1 MALIEYL
8 EHDDWRSVLR
18 RSFEGVIA
26 LLQTERFRPTSS
38 AIDDMRSWLTIGDI
52 SRVQLQ
58 LNRQM
63 KERRLTVDR
72 QTEIRDFLLV
82 LVQENQRPII
92 QLMADGII
100 PTNQADFLMVY
111 GISES
116 EFNAILQYIS
126 SGANPFESWML
137 ANGYSSQQIHQIYQI
152 IDRWLVKT
160 KLNFTARPDNFNL
173 N

>member
-18 RSFEGVIA
+18 RSFEGAIA
-26 LLQTERFRPTSS
+26 LLQINRFRLTSS
-38 AIDDMRSWLTIGDI
+38 AIDDMRSWLTNGGI

-63 KERRLTVDR
+63 KARRLTVDR
-72 QTEIRDFLLV
+72 QSEIREFLLV
-82 LVQENQRPII
+82 LVQENQRLIM

-100 PTNQADFLMVY
+100 PTNQADFLMTY

-116 EFNAILQYIS
+116 EFDTILQYIS
-126 SGANPFESWML
+126 SGANLFESWML
-137 ANGYSSQQIHQIYQI
+137 ANGYSSHQIHQIYQI

-160 KLNFTARPDNFNL
+160 ELNFPARPDNFNL